1 MLGIHDLGLF
11 LAAGL
16 LLNVT
21 PGPDIAYIVGRSTQY
36 GVRGG
41 VAAALGICAGCFVHI
56 SVAAVGL
63 SAALVASASA
73 FTMLKWVGATYLV
86 YVGIRMLTASQP
98 DNPLIS
104 TTNLAPTAR
113 LRMIFLQGLLTNVLN
128 PKVALFFLAFL
139 PQFIPAGAS
148 SKVTAFVILGLIFN
162 LTGTLWNLGVAWCA
176 GRLAS
181 AHSALHLV
189 RIWVDRLL
197 GVMFVGLGVRLALS
211 EKP

>member
-1 MLGIHDLGLF
+1 MLGIHDLWLF

-56 SVAAVGL
+56 SAAAVGL
-63 SAALVASASA
+63 SAALVASSSA
-73 FTMLKWVGATYLV
+73 FTMLKWVGAAYLV
-86 YVGIRMLTASQP
+86 YIGLRMLTASQP
-98 DNPLIS
+98 DALIPPP
-104 TTNLAPTAR
+104 NLAPTAR

-181 AHSALHLV
+181 AHSALHFV
-189 RIWVDRLL
+189 RIWLGRLL